1 MKIVSKFL
9 VNNTVNA
16 VIAGVKGYRKGKSR
30 DYLLNVLKSF
40 LVRENR
46 TVKSGAG
53 VDVDVAV
60 YSAILIKSVKDRML
74 RDEPTGIWR
83 ELVLSLLQRAI
94 REKIGVTI
102 K

>member
-1 MKIVSKFL
+1 MIISKFL

-40 LVRENR
+40 LVQESG

-60 YSAILIKSVKDRML
+60 YSAILIKSVSDRIK
-74 RDEPTGIWR
+74 RDNPQGIWR
-83 ELVLSLLQRAI
+83 ELVLSLAKRAI
-94 REKIGVTI
+94 KNEIGVTI
-102 K
+102 R

>member
-1 MKIVSKFL
+1 MIISKFL

-30 DYLLNVLKSF
+30 DYLLQVLQSF
-40 LVRENR
+40 LVRES
-46 TVKSGAG
+46 VKTGMG
-53 VDVDVAV
+53 VDIEIEQ
-60 YSAILIKSVKDRML
+60 YCFILLKSVQDRIEKDN
-74 RDEPTGIWR
+74 PVGIWR

>member
-1 MKIVSKFL
+1 MKVISKFL

-40 LVRENR
+40 LVQESG

-53 VDVDVAV
+53 VDIEVGQ
-60 YSAILIKSVKDRML
+60 YCPILVKSVTDRIK
-74 RDEPTGIWR
+74 RDNSKGIWR
-83 ELVLSLLQRAI
+83 KLVLSLLKRAI
-94 REKIGVTI
+94 KNEIGVTI
-102 K
+102 